1 MVLVGSSK
9 KAVTSGFTDRS
20 GVNGMVILGSF
31 HKGSGV
37 FQAALGERG
46 PDGKGGEYSGG
57 HRADKGPVRRL
68 AQAQGGDCPTGTEA
82 GNAPAN
88 AEYGRAGDQRHSQL
102 AAGGQVKSAFADR
115 LVAAQHKA
123 IADR

>member
-46 PDGKGGEYSGG
+46 PDGKGGEYCGQ
-57 HRADKGPVRRL
+57 HRADKGPGRSL
-68 AQAQGGDCPTGTEA
+68 AQSQCADCPTGPAA
-82 GNAPAN
+82 GNAPADARN
-88 AEYGRAGDQRHSQL
+88 GRAGNQRQAQL
-102 AAGGQVKSAFADR
+102 
-115 LVAAQHKA
+115 
-123 IADR
+123 